1 MHKSTLINVMIEA
14 VRKGARAIARDF
26 GEIENLQVSRKGP
39 ADFVT
44 LTDKKVEKIIRDELE
59 KNRPGYSF
67 LMEESGAVEG
77 SDKTHR
83 WILDPIDGTSNFMHG
98 IPHFAI
104 SLALERDGELVAGIV
119 YSPIVDELFW
129 AEKGKGAFVNDKR
142 IRVAARR
149 ELSDCIITMGIPHLG
164 RGEQARHLREIS
176 ILMPQVA
183 GLRRFGSAA
192 LDLAYVAAGRCDGFY
207 EHGLSPWDMAAGIL
221 LVREAGGFTTNADG
235 GKDIYNTGSIAAGN
249 EHIHPALLN
258 ILKSA
263 AKNAA

>member
-26 GEIENLQVSRKGP
+26 NEIENLQVSRKGP

-44 LTDKKVEKIIRDELE
+44 NTDRKVEKIIRDELE

-83 WILDPIDGTSNFMHG
+83 WVLDPIDGTSNFMHG

-104 SLALERDGELVAGIV
+104 SLALERDGELAAGIV
-119 YSPIVDELFW
+119 SPTTKWSGRGVW
-129 AEKGKGAFVNDKR
+129 NDKR
-142 IRVAARR
+142 LRVAARR
-149 ELSDCIITMGIPHLG
+149 DLAECIITMGIPHLG

-192 LDLAYVAAGRCDGFY
+192 LDLAYVAAGRCDGYY

-235 GKDIYNTGSIAAGN
+235 GKDIYNTGSIVAGN
-249 EHIHPALLN
+249 EHVHPALLN

-263 AKNAA
+263 AKAAA